1 MTQFVVETDDL
12 VMAYPQQRGWRSL
25 FKSLPKKV
33 VLDRINTTINRGE
46 IFGVAG
52 PNGAGKTTLVKI
64 LSTLVIPFSGSAR
77 VLGLDVVEDSL
88 AVRRRIGVVY
98 GDERSFFWRL
108 SGFENLLFY
117 ASLYGLSGKEAR
129 RRVSQLL
136 ELVGLQEHADLRMH
150 HYSSGMK
157 QRTAIARGLLSDPEL
172 LIMDEPTRT
181 VDPLAAM
188 ELRALVKERVIDSRR
203 TVILATNDMGEA
215 EQLCDRVAFISHGKI
230 QMVGNLEDL
239 RGAFQLD
246 EIHHVVVSGLQR
258 SSFGFLRDLV
268 SSIEVVALDS
278 GQHQLELRT
287 APGGPAVPVVV
298 RRIVEEGGD
307 IWSCSRKQLSMDE
320 IFAMA
325 VERGRQTAAE
335 EVLV

>member
-1 MTQFVVETDDL
+1 MPYVVETDAL
-12 VMAYPQQRGWRSL
+12 TMGYPQQRSWRSL
-25 FKSLPKKV
+25 MKRQPVKI
-33 VLDRINTTINRGE
+33 VLDRVTTHIEQGE

-64 LSTLVIPFSGSAR
+64 LSTLTIPVSGTAR

-117 ASLYGLSGKEAR
+117 AALYGLSGKEAK
-129 RRVSQLL
+129 RRVSHLL
-136 ELVGLQEHADLRMH
+136 DLVGLSASAHLRMH

-157 QRTAIARGLLSDPEL
+157 QRIAIARGLLNDPEL

-181 VDPLAAM
+181 VDPLAAT
-188 ELRALVKERVIDSRR
+188 ELRTLVKERVIDKRR
-203 TVILATNDMGEA
+203 TVLLATNDMAEA

-230 QMVGNLEDL
+230 QLVGALSDL
-239 RGAFQLD
+239 RSAFQED
-246 EIHHVVVSGLQR
+246 EVHHIVVGGLPR
-258 SSFGFLRDLV
+258 SDFSFLRDLV
-268 SSIEVVALDS
+268 IALDVVE
-278 GQHQLELRT
+278 LETGHLQIEMRT
-287 APGGPAVPVVV
+287 AHGGSPVPRAV

-307 IWSCSRKQLSMDE
+307 VWSCSRKQLSMDE

-325 VERGRQTAAE
+325 VERGRQAAEQE

>member
-1 MTQFVVETDDL
+1 MRFVVETEDL
-12 VMAYPQQRGWRSL
+12 LMGYPQQRGWRSL
-25 FKSLPKKV
+25 LKRQPMKV
-33 VLDRINTTINRGE
+33 VLDRVNTSIERGE
-46 IFGVAG
+46 IFGIAG
-52 PNGAGKTTLVKI
+52 PNGAGKTTLVKV
-64 LSTLVIPFSGSAR
+64 LSTLAIPVSGSAH
-77 VLGLDVVEDSL
+77 VLGLDVVQDSI

-129 RRVSQLL
+129 RRVHELL
-136 ELVGLQEHADLRMH
+136 ELIGLRDYADLRMH

-157 QRTAIARGLLSDPEL
+157 QRTAIARGLLNDPEL

-181 VDPLAAM
+181 VDPLAAV
-188 ELRALVKERVIDSRR
+188 ELRALVKERVVESGR
-203 TVILATNDMGEA
+203 TVLLATNDMAEA

-230 QMVGNLEDL
+230 QTVGTLSDL
-239 RGAFQLD
+239 RSAFQAD
-246 EIHHVVVSGLQR
+246 EVHQVIVSGLTCPDYD
-258 SSFGFLRDLV
+258 FLRDVVDSL
-268 SSIEVVALDS
+268 EVVPLES
-278 GQHQLELRT
+278 GQQQLELRT

-298 RRIVEEGGD
+298 RRIVEAGGD
-307 IWSCSRKQLSMDE
+307 IWSCSRKQLSMEE

-325 VERGRQTAAE
+325 VERGRVAAAE

>member
-1 MTQFVVETDDL
+1 MPLAVETQQL
-12 VMAYPQQRGWRSL
+12 IMGYPQQQGWRSL
-25 FKSLPKKV
+25 LKRQPRKV
-33 VLDRINTTINRGE
+33 VLDRVDIAIDGGE
-46 IFGVAG
+46 IFGIAG
-52 PNGAGKTTLVKI
+52 PNGAGKTTLIKI
-64 LSTLVIPFSGSAR
+64 LSTLVIPISGRAR
-77 VLGLDVVEDSL
+77 VLGLDVVEASQ

-117 ASLYGLSGKEAR
+117 ASLYGLTGKEAR

-136 ELVGLQEHADLRMH
+136 ELVGLRESADLRMH

-188 ELRALVKERVIDSRR
+188 ELRALVKERVIAQGR
-203 TVILATNDMGEA
+203 TVILATNDMAEA

-230 QMVGNLEDL
+230 QMVGKLEDL
-239 RGAFQLD
+239 RSVFQVD
-246 EIHHVVVSGLQR
+246 EVHHVVVSGLQC
-258 SSFGFLRDLV
+258 SGFEFLRNLV
-268 SSIEVVALDS
+268 SSLEIVPLET
-278 GQHQLELRT
+278 GYQQLELRT
-287 APGGPAVPVVV
+287 TPGVPTVPVVV

-307 IWSCSRKQLSMDE
+307 VWSCSQKQLSMDE
-320 IFAMA
+320 IFAMV
-325 VERGRQTAAE
+325 VERGRQAAGE